1 MEVQVEGQAV
11 SAAPGDAVAVV
22 LQKALSGK
30 KFKSVVA
37 ARTPDGA
44 LLDLSASVPQGCAAL
59 APVTAEEPDGLRL
72 LRHSTAHVMAAAVKR
87 LFPTAKVTI
96 GPAIDNGFYYDFDVG
111 LRWKHCNRF

>member
-44 LLDLSASVPQGCAAL
+44 LLDLSASVPQAV
-59 APVTAEEPDGLRL
+59 PRLR
-72 LRHSTAHVMAAAVKR
+72 
-87 LFPTAKVTI
+87 P
-96 GPAIDNGFYYDFDVG
+96 
-111 LRWKHCNRF
+111 